1 MIDCKQLMIR
11 QLPPPEGRG
20 LLALSMKG
28 TILTDSDKELISQIV
43 CDDET
48 GNHLLG
54 RKRQEGYWEMR
65 KEIVEAEN
73 PEALTERQIDILEYY
88 KQSSD
93 YAYYQLLPVEK
104 RMF

>member
-1 MIDCKQLMIR
+1 M
-11 QLPPPEGRG
+11 
-20 LLALSMKG
+20 
-28 TILTDSDKELISQIV
+28 TILTDSDKELISQIA

-54 RKRQEGYWEMR
+54 RKRQEKYWEMR
-65 KEIVEAEN
+65 KEIVEAKSS
-73 PEALTERQIDILEYY
+73 EALTERQTNILEYY

-93 YAYYQLLPVEK
+93 YDYYQSLPIEK